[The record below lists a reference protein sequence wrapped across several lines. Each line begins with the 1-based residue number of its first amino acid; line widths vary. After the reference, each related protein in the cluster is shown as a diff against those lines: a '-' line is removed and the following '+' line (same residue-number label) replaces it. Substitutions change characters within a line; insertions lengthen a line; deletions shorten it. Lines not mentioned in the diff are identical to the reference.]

1 MVLPARALRC
11 LFTLASLGVASDAG
25 AQVQDPFAPGTR
37 WSAAPATGSPWIPS
51 SVDFAAGGE
60 LVFASGAFGHPSWL
74 VFSSSQPAGAGGQIQ
89 PWFNLSA
96 DSATLSNMS
105 VRCGDQA
112 RELFGLSQIP
122 EPDSAHRR
130 TEVARFDALAVG
142 GLATAWTH
150 DMGWRAN
157 GTAKLAVAA
166 DGSRAVAVVHDGAQ
180 QALRIEWLDGTTGAL
195 VTRID
200 QSAGTLRQFAAS
212 ADSGMVAIVAGL
224 ELWVF
229 DSSGAQRHHEV
240 LGAATQALA
249 LSGDGATL
257 LVGAPGLLRVLHWNG
272 NLSAFV
278 ERARETAPAAEIP
291 VRCALAYDGSTWAA
305 GWWNANTGRDVRLE
319 LRAAPFDALVWQEL
333 QSAAVTS
340 PQNYPEAVCISR
352 DGARAAFGVW
362 GSLDAQPEVVLVDRG
377 LAASIAR
384 LDLPGSVT
392 ALALDPSATRLA
404 IGMKH
409 GHANQFASTG
419 EVRLFDSGE
428 RELQALSQAQLGG
441 SLSVSAKRNG
451 AGSVWFLYGRRSNA
465 PISVAGVAGALWLS
479 RPTLSVQR
487 VGADLSGRADASLP
501 IPGSVPGSGVP
512 YSVQALFRS
521 ALGSGLSLTLLDPL
535 AL

>member
-1 MVLPARALRC
+1 MLLPVCALRC
-11 LFTLASLGVASDAG
+11 LFSLASLALATAAA
-25 AQVQDPFAPGTR
+25 AQVPDPFAPGTR
-37 WSAAPATGSPWIPS
+37 WTAAPTVGAPWIPS
-51 SVDFAAGGE
+51 SLDFAAGGD

-74 VFSSSQPAGAGGQIQ
+74 VFSSSAPAGASGQIQ

-112 RELFGLSQIP
+112 RELFGISQIP
-122 EPDSAHRR
+122 QPDSAHRK

-142 GLATAWTH
+142 GLAAAWTH
-150 DMGWRAN
+150 DMGWRVN
-157 GTAKLAVAA
+157 GTAKLAAAA
-166 DGSRAVAVVHDGAQ
+166 DGSRVVAVVHDSVQ
-180 QALRIEWLDGTTGAL
+180 QAIRIEWLDAATGAL
-195 VTRID
+195 AMRID
-200 QSAGTLRQFAAS
+200 QNAGTLRQFAAS
-212 ADSGMVAIVAGL
+212 EDAGLVAVMAGL

-229 DSSGAQRHHEV
+229 DSSGAQRYHET
-240 LGAATQALA
+240 LNASTQAMA
-249 LSGDGATL
+249 LSGDGGTL
-257 LVGAPGLLRVLHWNG
+257 LVGAPGLLRVLSWNF
-272 NLSAFV
+272 SAFV
-278 ERARETAPAAEIP
+278 ERAREIAPAAEIP
-291 VRCALAYDGSTWAA
+291 VRCALSHDGKTWAA

-319 LRAAPFDALVWQEL
+319 LRAAPLDALVWQEL
-333 QSAAVTS
+333 QSAANTS

-352 DGARAAFGVW
+352 DGERAAFGVW
-362 GSLDAQPEVVLVDRG
+362 GSLDAQPEVLLVDRG
-377 LAASIAR
+377 QAASIAR

-441 SLSVSAKRNG
+441 SLSVSARRSG

-479 RPTLSVQR
+479 RPTLAVQR
-487 VGADLSGRADASLP
+487 VSADTTGRADASLP
-501 IPGSVPGSGVP
+501 IPWSVPGSGVP

-521 ALGSGLSLTLLDPL
+521 ALGSGLSSTLLDPL